1 MQDHSTKPN
10 RMFLF
15 IGQIIDFILK
25 IDEHLLDL
33 VNQYGNQVYV
43 ILFVIIFAET
53 GLVVTPF
60 LPGDS
65 LFFAAGA
72 LAAAS
77 KLDIRILI
85 VLFLIA
91 AILGNITNYA
101 IGRYIGP
108 RIFQIKSRWIKIEY
122 LERTKA
128 FYDKYGVT
136 AVVLS
141 RFVPIFRSFVPFVAG
156 IGQMPWGTYVFYTIL
171 SGVLWVIPITL
182 LGYLFGDL
190 PIIKHNFSLAILGVI
205 GISLLPVVVQAA
217 INFFKK
223 SLNKAL

>member
-1 MQDHSTKPN
+1 
-10 RMFLF
+10 MFLF
-15 IGQIIDFILK
+15 IGQLIDFILK

-33 VNQYGNQVYV
+33 VNQYGNQVYL
-43 ILFVIIFAET
+43 ILFVIVFAET

-77 KLDIRILI
+77 KMDIKILI
-85 VLFLIA
+85 ALFLVA

-101 IGRYIGP
+101 IGRYFGP
-108 RIFQIKSRWIKIEY
+108 RIFQIKSRWIKMEY

-128 FYDKYGVT
+128 FYDKYGAR

-156 IGQMPWGTYVFYTIL
+156 IGQMAWGPYIFYTVFSAII
-171 SGVLWVIPITL
+171 WVIPIAL
-182 LGYLFGDL
+182 LGYWFGDL

-205 GISLLPVVVQAA
+205 GISLLPVLVQAA
-217 INFFKK
+217 INYFKK
-223 SLNKAL
+223 EKA

>member
-1 MQDHSTKPN
+1 
-10 RMFLF
+10 MFLF
-15 IGQIIDFILK
+15 IGQLIDFILK

-33 VNQYGNQVYV
+33 VNQYGNQVYL
-43 ILFVIIFAET
+43 ILFVIVFAET

-77 KLDIRILI
+77 KMDIKILI
-85 VLFLIA
+85 ALFLVA

-108 RIFQIKSRWIKIEY
+108 RIFQIKSRWIKMEY

-128 FYDKYGVT
+128 FYDKYGVR

-141 RFVPIFRSFVPFVAG
+141 RFVPIFRSFVPFLAG
-156 IGQMPWGTYVFYTIL
+156 IGQMAWGTYVFYTIFSAL
-171 SGVLWVIPITL
+171 IWVVPIAL
-182 LGYLFGDL
+182 LGYWFGDL

-205 GISLLPVVVQAA
+205 GISLLPVLVQAL
-217 INFFKK
+217 INYFKK
-223 SLNKAL
+223 EKA

>member
-223 SLNKAL
+223 SQNKAL